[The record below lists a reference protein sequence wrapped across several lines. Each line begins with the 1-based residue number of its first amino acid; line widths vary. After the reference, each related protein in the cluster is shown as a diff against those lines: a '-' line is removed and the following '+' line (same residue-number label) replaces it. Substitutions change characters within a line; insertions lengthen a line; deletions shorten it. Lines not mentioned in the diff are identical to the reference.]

1 VSAAEAAAP
10 VSAAEA
16 RTLFAGL
23 KSASA
28 LVLAVS
34 GGPDSTA
41 LMILAARWRAALR
54 KGPHLVAVT
63 IDHGLRAESGRE
75 ARAAKTLAA
84 QLGIRHRTMR
94 WTGDKPA
101 TGLQEAARGVRYR
114 LRAAAARTA
123 GARHVLTAHT
133 LDDQAETV
141 LLRMARGSG
150 LTGLGAMARETV
162 LEHFQEKWNPVFR
175 PKMRQRKNARAVSV
189 SGLCESALADPTE
202 RRHAAAPL
210 LLVRPLLELPK
221 ARLIATLVASRIAYC
236 EDPSNVD
243 PRFTRA
249 RWREVMPVLAGEG
262 LDARRLALLARR
274 LRRAEAAIEFS
285 VAVAAVAVSQAVW
298 PDGAPIVLDAE
309 KFIRLPEEVALR
321 VLGRAIVHAA
331 GELPLRLG
339 RLEALYGLLAQPNSA
354 SDSAPPHRV
363 RRTLAGALITLAGG
377 RLTVE
382 RAPPRSKPASLGTA
396 RP

>member
-23 KSASA
+23 KSAPA
-28 LVLAVS
+28 LLLAVS

-41 LMILAARWRAALR
+41 LMVLAARWRAAL
-54 KGPHLVAVT
+54 KQGPRLIAVT
-63 IDHGLRAESGRE
+63 VDHGLRAESGRE
-75 ARAAKTLAA
+75 ARVAKKLATR
-84 QLGIRHRTMR
+84 LGLRHRTMR
-94 WTGDKPA
+94 WTGDKPT
-101 TGLQEAARGVRYR
+101 TGLQEAARAVRYR
-114 LRAAAARTA
+114 LLADAALAA
-123 GARHVLTAHT
+123 GARHILTAHT

-150 LTGLGAMARETV
+150 MTGLAAMARETM
-162 LEHFQEKWNPVFR
+162 FADQPVR
-175 PKMRQRKNARAVSV
+175 RR
-189 SGLCESALADPTE
+189 SAD
-202 RRHAAAPL
+202 PL
-210 LLVRPLLELPK
+210 LLVRPLLDLPK
-221 ARLIATLVASRIAYC
+221 ARLIATLEASRVAYC

-249 RWREVMPVLAGEG
+249 RLREVMPVLAGEG
-262 LDARRLALLARR
+262 LNAERLALLARR
-274 LRRAEAAIEFS
+274 LRRAEAAIEFAVG
-285 VAVAAVAVSQAVW
+285 VAVAAVSDAAW
-298 PDGAPIVLDAE
+298 TPGAPIALDAE

-321 VLGRAIVHAA
+321 VLGRAIVQAA

-339 RLEALYGLLAQPNSA
+339 RLEALHGALTQSNSESNSA
-354 SDSAPPHRV
+354 RPQRV

-382 RAPPRSKPASLGTA
+382 RAPPRSKP
-396 RP
+396 RRQ

>member
-1 VSAAEAAAP
+1 MSAAEAAAP

-23 KSASA
+23 KSAPA
-28 LVLAVS
+28 LLLAVS

-41 LMILAARWRAALR
+41 LMVLAARWRAALG
-54 KGPHLVAVT
+54 KGLRLVAVT
-63 IDHGLRAESGRE
+63 IDHGLRAESRRE

-84 QLGIRHRTMR
+84 QLGMRHRTMR

-101 TGLQEAARGVRYR
+101 TGLQEAARAVRYR
-114 LRAAAARTA
+114 LLAAAARAA

-150 LTGLGAMARETV
+150 LTGLGAMARET
-162 LEHFQEKWNPVFR
+162 
-175 PKMRQRKNARAVSV
+175 M
-189 SGLCESALADPTE
+189 LADPSE
-202 RRHAAAPL
+202 RRHAAEPL

-274 LRRAEAAIEFS
+274 LRRAEAAIEFA
-285 VAVAAVAVSQAVW
+285 VAVAAGAVSQAVW

-339 RLEALYGLLAQPNSA
+339 RLEALYGLLERPNSA
-354 SDSAPPHRV
+354 SNSAPPHRV

-377 RLTVE
+377 RLTIE
-382 RAPPRSKPASLGTA
+382 RAPPRSKNRRL
-396 RP
+396 

>member
-1 VSAAEAAAP
+1 
-10 VSAAEA
+10 
-16 RTLFAGL
+16 
-23 KSASA
+23 
-28 LVLAVS
+28 
-34 GGPDSTA
+34 
-41 LMILAARWRAALR
+41 
-54 KGPHLVAVT
+54 
-63 IDHGLRAESGRE
+63 
-75 ARAAKTLAA
+75 
-84 QLGIRHRTMR
+84 
-94 WTGDKPA
+94 
-101 TGLQEAARGVRYR
+101 
-114 LRAAAARTA
+114 
-123 GARHVLTAHT
+123 
-133 LDDQAETV
+133 
-141 LLRMARGSG
+141 
-150 LTGLGAMARETV
+150 
-162 LEHFQEKWNPVFR
+162 
-175 PKMRQRKNARAVSV
+175 
-189 SGLCESALADPTE
+189 
-202 RRHAAAPL
+202 
-210 LLVRPLLELPK
+210 
-221 ARLIATLVASRIAYC
+221 
-236 EDPSNVD
+236 
-243 PRFTRA
+243 
-249 RWREVMPVLAGEG
+249 

-274 LRRAEAAIEFS
+274 LRRAEAAIEFA

>member
-1 VSAAEAAAP
+1 VSAAEPAAP

-23 KSASA
+23 KFAPA
-28 LVLAVS
+28 LLLAVS

-41 LMILAARWRAALR
+41 LMLLAARWRAALK
-54 KGPHLVAVT
+54 KGPRLFAVT
-63 IDHGLRAESGRE
+63 VDHGLRAESGRE
-75 ARAAKTLAA
+75 ARAAKQLASR
-84 QLGIRHRTMR
+84 LGLRHRTVR
-94 WTGDKPA
+94 WTGDKPE
-101 TGLQEAARGVRYR
+101 TGLQEAARAVRYR
-114 LRAAAARTA
+114 LLADAARAA
-123 GARHVLTAHT
+123 GARHILTAHT

-150 LTGLGAMARETV
+150 LTGLAAMARET
-162 LEHFQEKWNPVFR
+162 
-175 PKMRQRKNARAVSV
+175 M
-189 SGLCESALADPTE
+189 LAGETG
-202 RRHAAAPL
+202 PL
-210 LLVRPLLELPK
+210 VLVRPLLEVPK
-221 ARLIATLVASRIAYC
+221 ARLIATLDAGRVAYC

-249 RWREVMPVLAGEG
+249 RLRELMPVLAGEG

-274 LRRAEAAIEFS
+274 LRRAEATIEFA
-285 VAVAAVAVSQAVW
+285 VGVAAGAVSNAAW
-298 PDGAPIVLDAE
+298 TNGAPIAFDAD

-321 VLGRAIVHAA
+321 LLGRAIVHAA

-339 RLEALYGLLAQPNSA
+339 RLEALYGLLAQSNSA
-354 SDSAPPHRV
+354 RPDRV

-382 RAPPRSKPASLGTA
+382 RAPPRSK
-396 RP
+396 RPRRKAEAGP

>member
-1 VSAAEAAAP
+1 
-10 VSAAEA
+10 
-16 RTLFAGL
+16 
-23 KSASA
+23 
-28 LVLAVS
+28 
-34 GGPDSTA
+34 
-41 LMILAARWRAALR
+41 LR
-54 KGPHLVAVT
+54 KGPQLVAVT
-63 IDHGLRAESGRE
+63 VDHGLRPESARE
-75 ARAAKTLAA
+75 ARAAKKLAA

-94 WTGDKPA
+94 WIGDKPA
-101 TGLQEAARGVRYR
+101 TGLQEAARAVRYR
-114 LRAAAARTA
+114 LLAAAARAA

-162 LEHFQEKWNPVFR
+162 L
-175 PKMRQRKNARAVSV
+175 
-189 SGLCESALADPTE
+189 ADPE
-202 RRHAAAPL
+202 PRAAAAPL

-221 ARLIATLVASRIAYC
+221 MRLIATLDANAVAYC
-236 EDPSNVD
+236 DDPSNVD

-249 RWREVMPVLAGEG
+249 RLREVMPVLAGEG
-262 LDARRLALLARR
+262 LDAKRFALLARR
-274 LRRAEAAIEFS
+274 LRRAEAAIEFA
-285 VAVAAVAVSQAVW
+285 VAVAAGAVSQAPW
-298 PDGAPIVLDAE
+298 AKGAAIALDAE

-331 GELPLRLG
+331 GESPLRLA
-339 RLEALYGLLAQPNSA
+339 RLEALYGLLAQPNSELN
-354 SDSAPPHRV
+354 SAPIHRV

-382 RAPPRSKPASLGTA
+382 RAPSRSKPGRFQSIS

>member
-1 VSAAEAAAP
+1 VSAADAAAP

-101 TGLQEAARGVRYR
+101 TGLQEAARAVRYR
-114 LRAAAARTA
+114 LLAAAARAA

-162 LEHFQEKWNPVFR
+162 LEHFQEKRNPVFR

-189 SGLCESALADPTE
+189 SGLCETALADPTQ
-202 RRHAAAPL
+202 RHAADPL

-221 ARLIATLVASRIAYC
+221 ARLIATLAASRIAYC

-249 RWREVMPVLAGEG
+249 RLREVMPVLAGEG

-274 LRRAEAAIEFS
+274 LRRADAAIEFA
-285 VAVAAVAVSQAVW
+285 VAVAAVAISQAVW
-298 PDGAPIVLDAE
+298 ADGAPIVLDAE

-354 SDSAPPHRV
+354 SNSAPPHRV

-382 RAPPRSKPASLGTA
+382 RAPPRSKPASLGAA

>member
-1 VSAAEAAAP
+1 M
-10 VSAAEA
+10 
-16 RTLFAGL
+16 LFAGL
-23 KSASA
+23 KSAPA
-28 LVLAVS
+28 LLLAVS

-41 LMILAARWRAALR
+41 LMVLVARWRAALK
-54 KGPHLVAVT
+54 KGPRLIAVT
-63 IDHGLRAESGRE
+63 VDHGLRAESGRE

-84 QLGIRHRTMR
+84 RLGVRHRTMR

-101 TGLQEAARGVRYR
+101 TGLQEAARAVRYR
-114 LRAAAARTA
+114 LLAAAARAA
-123 GARHVLTAHT
+123 GARHILTAHT

-150 LTGLGAMARETV
+150 LTGLGAMAAETV
-162 LEHFQEKWNPVFR
+162 LADHS
-175 PKMRQRKNARAVSV
+175 ARRRA
-189 SGLCESALADPTE
+189 AD
-202 RRHAAAPL
+202 PL

-221 ARLIATLVASRIAYC
+221 ARLIATLVASRIQHC

-249 RWREVMPVLAGEG
+249 RLREVMPVLAGEG

-274 LRRAEAAIEFS
+274 LRRAEAAIEFA
-285 VAVAAVAVSQAVW
+285 VAVAAVAVSQAAW
-298 PDGAPIVLDAE
+298 TSGAQIALDAE

-339 RLEALYGLLAQPNSA
+339 RLEALYGLLAQGNSA
-354 SDSAPPHRV
+354 RPHRV

-377 RLTVE
+377 RLTIE
-382 RAPPRSKPASLGTA
+382 RAPPRTKVE
-396 RP
+396 RF